1 MTLPETG
8 GRLRCPSPL
17 QRPIRPYLVAVTR
30 QRRNHRSSVWREQ
43 RTAVTER
50 VGVSAG
56 GDLTHQPAA
65 PRRRQPG
72 LQWRGSS
79 ADTGTTRPPARVR
92 GVCVSRPR
100 RQTTIPSPHGPG
112 HPEPVAGQSLR
123 EFTRPHQRSSGPAG
137 VAATRAAQP
146 VANPAREADHH
157 LSADAAVSPHPTF
170 SGRSR

>member
-8 GRLRCPSPL
+8 GSAAMSIAAPATDW
-17 QRPIRPYLVAVTR
+17 PYLLAVTR

-43 RTAVTER
+43 RTAITER